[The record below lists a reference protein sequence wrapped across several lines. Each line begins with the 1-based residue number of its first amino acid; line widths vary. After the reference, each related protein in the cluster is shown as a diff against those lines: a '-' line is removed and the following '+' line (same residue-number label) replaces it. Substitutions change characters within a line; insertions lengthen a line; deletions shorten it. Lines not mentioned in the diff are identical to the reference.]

1 MTAAPS
7 DSSADHAPARGG
19 DADSHPATEPAASLA
34 HDTAARLRA
43 RLVAGDLRPGQ
54 RLSEARLAAEMSVSR
69 NTLREVFRL
78 LTQEGLVTH
87 APHRGVSVAV
97 PSMAGVLDLY
107 RIRRMIEPP
116 ALAQAWHGHGAVARM
131 ATEVE
136 RARQARAQGDWRG
149 VGSANMAF
157 HGAIV
162 SLTDSPRLIDFFDRT
177 MAELRLAFGMLDSP
191 EQLHAPFLTQNDAIL
206 SMVQAGDTGA
216 AAAHLGRYL
225 DRSERV
231 VLAAFAR
238 LETARSRVGPGAGLS
253 PPSPSAAP
261 DR

>member
-7 DSSADHAPARGG
+7 DSPADLAPHAAPEPVA
-19 DADSHPATEPAASLA
+19 EPAASLA

-69 NTLREVFRL
+69 NTLREVFRV

-97 PSMAGVLDLY
+97 PTMAGVLDLY
-107 RIRRMIEPP
+107 RIRRLIEPP
-116 ALAQAWHGHGAVARM
+116 ALAQAWPGHQAVARM
-131 ATEVE
+131 AAEVE
-136 RARQARAQGDWRG
+136 RARRAGAAGDWRG

-157 HGAIV
+157 HAAIV

-191 EQLHAPFLTQNDAIL
+191 EQLHAPFLTQNGAIL
-206 SMVQAGDTGA
+206 SLLQGGDTAEA
-216 AAAHLGRYL
+216 AVQLGRYL

-231 VLAAFAR
+231 VLTAFAR
-238 LETARSRVGPGAGLS
+238 LETAGHASPPGA
-253 PPSPSAAP
+253 AET
-261 DR
+261 